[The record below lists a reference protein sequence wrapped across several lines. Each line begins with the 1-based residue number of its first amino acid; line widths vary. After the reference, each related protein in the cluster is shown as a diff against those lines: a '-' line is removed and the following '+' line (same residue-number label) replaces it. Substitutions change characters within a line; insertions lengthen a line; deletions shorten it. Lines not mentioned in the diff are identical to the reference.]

1 MRYCKRCVMPDTRP
15 EIVFNEEGV
24 CDACLSA
31 DRKEAGI
38 DWDERDRQ
46 FRKILDRYR
55 SKDGSKWD
63 CIIPVSGGKDS
74 CYQAYTMKYEYGMTP
89 LCVNF
94 VPCEMTDVGHKNLD
108 FLRDLGFDLI
118 QVGANRKVYREMSK
132 IGFHKLGDCCWPE
145 HIGIFTTPVQIAVQY
160 NIPLIIWGEN
170 SQLEYG
176 GPASARESQVLNR
189 RWLEEYQMLGYRISD
204 LVHDGFDLRDL
215 KVWQYP
221 SDDDLS
227 GAGVTGLFLGY
238 FRKWDGRRNM
248 EVMTELG
255 WHHNPDGP
263 VEGTYTDY
271 ENLDCK
277 WVGGLH
283 DYLKFVKYGYG
294 RATDNA
300 CIDIRFGRI
309 TREEGL
315 RLAKQWE
322 GKIPHK
328 YLPDFLRFI
337 DCSMDEFM
345 GTLDRFTNPY
355 LFKRDDD
362 GNFIR
367 DQNGDLIKLDYGF
380 EE

>member
-1 MRYCKRCVMPDTRP
+1 MRYCKRCIMPDTRP

-24 CDACLSA
+24 CDACISA
-31 DRKEAGI
+31 ERKHSEI
-38 DWDERDRQ
+38 DWNERERQ
-46 FRKILDRYR
+46 FLEILNKYR

-74 CYQAYTMKYEYGMTP
+74 CYQAVTMRHKYGMTP

-94 VPCEMTDVGHKNLD
+94 VPCEMTDVGHKNLE
-108 FLRDLGFDLI
+108 FLRDQGFDLI

-145 HIGIFTTPVQIAVQY
+145 HIGIFTTPVHIAVQF

-176 GPASARESQVLNR
+176 GPAHAREAQVLDR

-204 LVHDGFDLRDL
+204 LAHDGFDMRDL
-215 KVWQYP
+215 KVWNYP
-221 SDDDLS
+221 SDEDVHRV
-227 GAGVTGLFLGY
+227 GVTGLFLGY
-238 FRKWDGRRNM
+238 FTKWDGKRNM
-248 EVMTELG
+248 EMMTELG
-255 WHHNPDGP
+255 WHHNPEGP

-283 DYLKFVKYGYG
+283 DYLKFVKYGYS

-300 CIDIRFGRI
+300 CIDIRFGRM
-309 TREEGL
+309 TRDEGL

-322 GKIPHK
+322 GKIPHR
-328 YLPDFLRFI
+328 YLPDYLSFI
-337 DCSMDEFM
+337 GCTMDEFM
-345 GTLDRFTNPY
+345 ETLNRFTNPY
-355 LFKRDDD
+355 IFKRDDD

-367 DQNGDLIKLDYGF
+367 DENGDLIKLDYGF

>member
-46 FRKILDRYR
+46 FRQILDRYR

-74 CYQAYTMKYEYGMTP
+74 CYQAYVMKYKYGMTP

-94 VPCEMTDVGHKNLD
+94 VPCEMTDVGHQNLQ

-176 GPASARESQVLNR
+176 GPANARESQVLDR

-204 LVHDGFDLRDL
+204 LIHNGFDLRDL

-221 SDDDLS
+221 SDEDLRR
-227 GAGVTGLFLGY
+227 AGVTGLFLGY
-238 FRKWDGRRNM
+238 FTKWDGRRNM

-255 WHHNPDGP
+255 WHHNPGGH

-309 TREEGL
+309 PREEGL

-337 DCSMDEFM
+337 DCSMEEFM
-345 GTLDRFTNPY
+345 ATIDRFTNPY

>member
-1 MRYCKRCVMPDTRP
+1 MPDTRP
-15 EIVFNEEGV
+15 EIVFNEEEI

-31 DRKEAGI
+31 ERKHKNI
-38 DWDERDRQ
+38 DWDERERQ
-46 FRKILDRYR
+46 FRDILDRYR
-55 SKDGSKWD
+55 SDGSKWD

-74 CYQAYTMKYEYGMTP
+74 CYQAYTMKHTYGMNP

-94 VPCEMTDVGHKNLD
+94 VPCEMTDVGYKNLE
-108 FLRDLGFDLI
+108 FLRDLGFDMI
-118 QVGANRKVYREMSK
+118 QLGANRKVYREMSK

-145 HIGIFTTPVQIAVQY
+145 HIGIFTTPVKIAVQF

-176 GPASARESQVLNR
+176 GPAHAREAQVLDR

-204 LVHDGFDLRDL
+204 LVHDGFNMDDL

-221 SDDDLS
+221 SDEELHRV
-227 GAGVTGLFLGY
+227 GVTGLFMGY
-238 FRKWDGRRNM
+238 FTRWNGRSNM
-248 EVMTELG
+248 EKMTELG
-255 WHHNPDGP
+255 WHHNPGGP

-300 CIDIRFGRI
+300 CIDIRFGRM
-309 TREEGL
+309 TRDEGL
-315 RLAKQWE
+315 RLAKQFE

-328 YLPDFLRFI
+328 YLQDYLDFI

-345 GTLDRFTNPY
+345 ETVNRFTNPY
-355 LFKRDDD
+355 LFKRDDE

-367 DQNGDLIKLDYGF
+367 DENGDLIKLDYGF
-380 EE
+380 DE